1 MGDMIRREVFD
12 WLEEAEEELKTSE
25 QLHGLGR
32 YAHSC
37 FHAQQA
43 AEKALKAAILYVKRT
58 VHRSHDLL
66 ELYEEV
72 KNTLKFSRALEE
84 GLPELSAYYTR
95 SRYPNAGLRRPSTE
109 IGKPQA
115 ERSLNVAR
123 GVIKVVAKYITSK
136 V

>member
-1 MGDMIRREVFD
+1 MIRREIFD
-12 WLEEAEEELKTSE
+12 WLEEAKEELKTSE
-25 QLHGLGR
+25 QLHSLGR

-43 AEKALKAAILYVKRT
+43 VEKALKAAILYVKRI

-72 KNTLKFSRALEE
+72 RNVLKFSQTLEE
-84 GLPELSAYYTR
+84 GLPELSAYYTQ

-123 GVIKVVAKYITSK
+123 GVIEVVARYITGK